1 MHNLRNGNGSLSKDR
16 RKDPQTT
23 TTTKKSTFR
32 QKKANSWDI
41 GCSVRA
47 DFTLRC
53 HQLSHRWSGN
63 QTKWENNTSRKSTPW
78 KMAENSWNYRSK
90 TSYFNIL
97 HKELANRLVKVAL
110 ILTTLY
116 TVCKK
121 RTHNEGCH
129 INVEE
134 NVLFPSEMWWRRSI
148 IKYKCHRASKKSPFI
163 CETKWLSAS
172 FHLLWP
178 RLHFSGN
185 HRE

>member
-1 MHNLRNGNGSLSKDR
+1 MHNLRNGKGSLSKHR
-16 RKDPQTT
+16 REDPQKTT
-23 TTTKKSTFR
+23 TPKKNQR
-32 QKKANSWDI
+32 LDKKAKSWDT

-47 DFTLRC
+47 DFALRC
-53 HQLSHRWSGN
+53 HQTSHRWSGN

-78 KMAENSWNYRSK
+78 LAENSWNYRRSK
-90 TSYFNIL
+90 KSYFNIL

-116 TVCKK
+116 TLYKK
-121 RTHNEGCH
+121 RTHNEGCR

-134 NVLFPSEMWWRRSI
+134 NVLFPSEMWWRSI
-148 IKYKCHRASKKSPFI
+148 IKCKCHRASRKSPFI